1 MQPSDDRVLAAA
13 RAKRLIFTI
22 TTGRSGTEYLSH
34 ALACFRDVDSRH
46 EPKPTFGSAF
56 RTVRSAPATAR
67 EFWLAHKLPRIAA
80 SKQPIYAE
88 TSHLV
93 CKGFLES
100 AVELNLQMSL
110 LHLVR
115 APREVATSLW
125 RLATIPG
132 RTYGGVKY
140 YLSPWDAQLALP
152 VDLAS
157 AERWD
162 DYQLCFWYCLEIEA
176 RAREYAER
184 FASRG
189 VRVHRVELTAI
200 LASEGVEQ
208 LGRDLE
214 LGPLG
219 TLGRLQLR
227 TLPKRR
233 INAKAD
239 RKREFTFA
247 AGELD
252 ALEAGVLA
260 ATAASA
266 R

>member
-1 MQPSDDRVLAAA
+1 MLQGDERVLAAA

-56 RTVRSAPATAR
+56 RTICSAPATAR

-100 AVELNLQMSL
+100 AVDLNLRMSL

-140 YLSPWDAQLALP
+140 YLSPWDARLALP
-152 VDLAS
+152 VDLAR
-157 AERWD
+157 AERWN

-176 RAREYAER
+176 RAREYARR
-184 FASRG
+184 FEPRG
-189 VRVHRVELTAI
+189 VRVHRVELPAI
-200 LASEGVEQ
+200 LATDGVEG
-208 LGRDLE
+208 LGRELE

-219 TLGRLQLR
+219 PLGRLQLR

-233 INAKAD
+233 LNEKAD
-239 RKREFTFA
+239 RKREFTLG

-252 ALEAGVLA
+252 ALESEVLA
-260 ATAASA
+260 ATESKAE
-266 R
+266 